1 MFKAFIWT
9 TNWEELV
16 NQKLKKSYNKS
27 QILFEIFPPQRT
39 IQIIYENNP

>member
-1 MFKAFIWT
+1 MFKALICI

-16 NQKLKKSYNKS
+16 KQKLKKSYDKS
-27 QILFEIFPPQRT
+27 QISFEIFPPQRT